1 MMAMMTRIVMTI
13 MIKRMKMMMRRT
25 AFDFTTVLIDASR
38 PQETVNL
45 INVVKRPKTAVTHVN
60 PG

>member
-1 MMAMMTRIVMTI
+1 MAMMTRIVMTI

>member
-13 MIKRMKMMMRRT
+13 MIKRMKMMMKRT